1 MYIKLKYFIIQY
13 FKIEYSIDYKEQ
25 MFKILLS
32 FFDYEIKI
40 EVINYL
46 IETDNDYSY
55 KCLSNEL
62 LLN

>member
-1 MYIKLKYFIIQY
+1 
-13 FKIEYSIDYKEQ
+13 

>member
-1 MYIKLKYFIIQY
+1 
-13 FKIEYSIDYKEQ
+13 

-32 FFDYEIKI
+32 FFDYEIKL

-46 IETDNDYSY
+46 IETGGGYSY